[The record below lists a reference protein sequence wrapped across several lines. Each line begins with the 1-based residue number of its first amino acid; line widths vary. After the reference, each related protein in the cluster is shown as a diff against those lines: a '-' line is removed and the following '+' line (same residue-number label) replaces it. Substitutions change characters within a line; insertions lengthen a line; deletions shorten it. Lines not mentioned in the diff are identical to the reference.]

1 MLGPLVA
8 AENQRF
14 LYIVTRGTELDLR
27 KRLRVRYY
35 LSGRQGDELNNGAM
49 AQLVARFH
57 GMEEVGGSNPPSS
70 TKNSDTQLVSVG
82 FLLSLDGS
90 FVCCAG
96 TRWPFM
102 AHVVYLLVGHP
113 LLIGQGL
120 VRKNNV
126 LVSTC
131 GMFKI
136 CQTYK
141 TLQFGAFACNE
152 LLKKP

>member
-82 FLLSLDGS
+82 FLLSLGGS
-90 FVCCAG
+90 FVGLKDKKSWSEPDLSALRCEKV
-96 TRWPFM
+96 WFK
-102 AHVVYLLVGHP
+102 VVG
-113 LLIGQGL
+113 GQL
-120 VRKNNV
+120 
-126 LVSTC
+126 
-131 GMFKI
+131 
-136 CQTYK
+136 
-141 TLQFGAFACNE
+141 
-152 LLKKP
+152 

>member
-82 FLLSLDGS
+82 FLLSLGGS
-90 FVCCAG
+90 FV
-96 TRWPFM
+96 
-102 AHVVYLLVGHP
+102 
-113 LLIGQGL
+113 GL
-120 VRKNNV
+120 KD
-126 LVSTC
+126 
-131 GMFKI
+131 
-136 CQTYK
+136 
-141 TLQFGAFACNE
+141 
-152 LLKKP
+152 KKRG

>member
-14 LYIVTRGTELDLR
+14 LYIVTRGTELYLR

-70 TKNSDTQLVSVG
+70 TKNSVTQLVSVG

-102 AHVVYLLVGHP
+102 ARVVHLLVGHP

-120 VRKNNV
+120 AHKNNV
-126 LVSTC
+126 LVSTY

-141 TLQFGAFACNE
+141 TLQIGAFACNE

>member
-1 MLGPLVA
+1 M
-8 AENQRF
+8 
-14 LYIVTRGTELDLR
+14 DLR

-82 FLLSLDGS
+82 FLLPLDGS
-90 FVCCAG
+90 CALCVG
-96 TRWPFM
+96 TRCPFM

-141 TLQFGAFACNE
+141 TLQFSAFACNE

>member
-57 GMEEVGGSNPPSS
+57 GMEEVRGSNPLSS
-70 TKNSDTQLVSVG
+70 TISATILRISVIVAL
-82 FLLSLDGS
+82 F
-90 FVCCAG
+90 F
-96 TRWPFM
+96 
-102 AHVVYLLVGHP
+102 
-113 LLIGQGL
+113 
-120 VRKNNV
+120 
-126 LVSTC
+126 
-131 GMFKI
+131 
-136 CQTYK
+136 
-141 TLQFGAFACNE
+141 
-152 LLKKP
+152 

>member
-8 AENQRF
+8 AENQRI

-82 FLLSLDGS
+82 FLLPLDGS
-90 FVCCAG
+90 CALCVG
-96 TRWPFM
+96 TRCPFM
-102 AHVVYLLVGHP
+102 AHVVYLLVGHT

-136 CQTYK
+136 CQTSK

>member
-82 FLLSLDGS
+82 IFCCLWTGRL
-90 FVCCAG
+90 FVVPALG
-96 TRWPFM
+96 GRSWR
-102 AHVVYLLVGHP
+102 ASS
-113 LLIGQGL
+113 I
-120 VRKNNV
+120 R
-126 LVSTC
+126 
-131 GMFKI
+131 
-136 CQTYK
+136 
-141 TLQFGAFACNE
+141 
-152 LLKKP
+152 